1 MTKQIVLT
9 TLNARYA
16 HTALG
21 LRYLYANLQELQDQA
36 VILEFIIKDQT
47 AEIAERILS
56 EAPRIIGFGVYIWN
70 ALETRAVI
78 HLIKKVAPQ
87 IQIVLGGPEVSYLP
101 QRVAFEA
108 DYVISGEGDTAF
120 YTLCKALLDGT
131 PPEQRQ
137 LGQPPPELAKLSLP
151 YDFYTDHDL
160 RQRITY
166 VEASRGCPFSCEFCL
181 SSLDQKVRKFDT
193 DLFIEQLE
201 SLWQRGA
208 RNFKFIDR
216 TFNLQPQVTNRIL
229 DFFLSKSTPY
239 FAHFEM
245 IPDHFPEH
253 LKDKLRQFAPTS
265 LQLEIGIQSLNP
277 EVSGRI
283 KRKLKPEV
291 VEANIRYLA
300 EQTQA
305 HLHLDLIVGL
315 PGESLESFGHN
326 LNALAS
332 WADAE
337 IQIGILK
344 KLSGTDL
351 FRHDQS
357 FGMVYSDLPPY
368 EILQNNLI
376 SFQQMQVIKRF
387 ARFWDLTYNSGNF
400 RRSIR
405 LLWPDGDV
413 YTHFGAFSD
422 WLYAQTQATGHIA
435 LLRLAELL
443 FKYLTGVKNM
453 SPDQLAPLL
462 LQDLESTQG
471 TRCPAFLK
479 AWKLDKP
486 QSATAYPK
494 ALKRQA
500 KRALQP
506 QSDSAAGVN
515 LLNC

>member
-1 MTKQIVLT
+1 MTKHIVLT

-16 HTALG
+16 HTAIG
-21 LRYLYANLQELQDQA
+21 LRYLYANLQELQEDA
-36 VILEFIIKDQT
+36 IILEFIIKDQV

-56 EAPRIIGFGVYIWN
+56 ENPQIIGFGVYIWN

-78 HLIKKVAPQ
+78 HLIKKIAPQ
-87 IQIVLGGPEVSYLP
+87 IQIVLGGPEVSYQP
-101 QRVAFEA
+101 QRVIFEA
-108 DYVISGEGDTAF
+108 DYVISGEGDLAF
-120 YTLCKALLDGT
+120 YSLCKALLAGT
-131 PPEQRQ
+131 PPEQSQ
-137 LGQPPPELAKLSLP
+137 IYAPPPDLAKLALP
-151 YDFYTDHDL
+151 YDYYTDHDL
-160 RQRITY
+160 QQRITY

-181 SSLDQKVRKFDT
+181 SSLDQKVRKFET
-193 DLFIEQLE
+193 DLFIAQLE

-229 DFFLSKSTPY
+229 DFFLNKPTPY

-253 LKDKLRQFAPTS
+253 LKDKLKQFTPTS
-265 LQLEIGIQSLNP
+265 LQLEIGIQSLSP

-305 HLHLDLIVGL
+305 YLHLDLIVGL
-315 PGESLESFGHN
+315 PGESLDSFGSN

-351 FRHDQS
+351 FRHDET

-368 EILQNNLI
+368 DILQNKLI
-376 SFQQMQVIKRF
+376 PFPQMQAMKRF

-413 YTHFGAFSD
+413 YTHFGEFSR
-422 WLYAQTQATGHIA
+422 WLYAQTQATGNIA

-443 FKYLTGVKNM
+443 FRYLTSVKNWN
-453 SPDQLAPLL
+453 PDQLAPLM

-471 TRCPAFLK
+471 TRYPSFLK
-479 AWKLDKP
+479 AWQREKHP
-486 QSATAYPK
+486 PSQAHTK
-494 ALKRQA
+494 AVKRQLKRAQ
-500 KRALQP
+500 
-506 QSDSAAGVN
+506 
-515 LLNC
+515 